1 MSNER
6 YHWNNKTEV
15 FLVQCQKKNG
25 ELSLNKKHA
34 WVFAR
39 LLIIIVVVLSLLWF
53 TGWLFTISYP
63 FWIAALLVWMFYP
76 LIRFF
81 KKKAHLPNSLAVLV
95 TLLLGL
101 STLAGAITGIVFL
114 IIFGVRRISDFVP
127 QWIQTTSY
135 QMQQFFNDSI
145 FPIWQKITGA
155 MDSLTPE
162 QQATLQDG
170 IATVGTRL
178 ADSLAD
184 IGQRLADGLAQT
196 LIIVPT
202 FLIVFLF
209 IFIAFYFIGKDWESL
224 FQKIYQATPAPVLKK
239 AKAFKTM
246 FQFRVIGFVQAQ
258 LILMLIASVIVLI
271 GLSILRVEYA
281 LTIAMI
287 IGIAEILP
295 YLGSGTILIPWFL
308 YMFFTGNISMGISL
322 AIVYGVTVGIRQSI
336 EPKILSSSMNL
347 NALAVLVSLF
357 IGFQIFGVIGVFL
370 GPLILVILVIFKDIG
385 VAHELLIFIRNGF
398 KNEDPSNK
406 IYFKR

>member
-1 MSNER
+1 M
-6 YHWNNKTEV
+6 NKN
-15 FLVQCQKKNG
+15 Q
-25 ELSLNKKHA
+25 A
-34 WVFAR
+34 WVFVR
-39 LLIIIVVVLSLLWF
+39 LLLVITIVFSLLWIV
-53 TGWLFTISYP
+53 GWLFTITYP
-63 FWIAALLVWMFYP
+63 FWIAGLLVWMFYP

-81 KKKAHLPNSLAVLV
+81 KSKVHLPNSLAVLV

-101 STLAGAITGIVFL
+101 STLAGAITGLVFL

-127 QWIQTTSY
+127 QWIQTTSI
-135 QMQQFFNDSI
+135 QMQQFFNESI

-162 QQATLQDG
+162 QQETLQDG
-170 IATVGTRL
+170 ITTVGNRL
-178 ADSLAD
+178 AGSLAD
-184 IGQRLADGLAQT
+184 IGQSLADGLGQV
-196 LIIVPT
+196 LIFVPT

-209 IFIAFYFIGKDWESL
+209 IFIAFYFIGKDWDRL
-224 FQKIYQATPAPVLKK
+224 YQKIYQSTPAPVLKK

-246 FQFRVIGFVQAQ
+246 FQFRVIGFIQAQ
-258 LILMLIASVIVLI
+258 LILMLVASVVVLI
-271 GLSILRVEYA
+271 GLAILRVEYA

-287 IGIAEILP
+287 TGIAEILP

-308 YMFFTGNISMGISL
+308 YMFFTGNISMGIGL

-357 IGFQIFGVIGVFL
+357 IGFQIFGIVGLFL

-385 VAHELLIFIRNGF
+385 VAHEFFIFIRDGF
-398 KNEDPSNK
+398 KKEGTSNK
-406 IYFKR
+406 IYVKR